1 MLTNM
6 NDQSVTTTSFLPDF
20 CRLPSVLL
28 VVIIGELIAIVLT
41 LSPLHPVDDRW
52 HSLSLISLFTQWI
65 GLSSAALVCLLRK
78 PLESRTAPQAGAVL
92 YLCLMINTL
101 LFGEAGYQAL
111 ILLELSPYGE
121 HVDHADFLLRTLG
134 MSAIIHAFTLRYFYI
149 QAQWRRNVRAEA
161 EARLQILQARIRPHF
176 LFNTMNTI
184 ACLIRDQPV
193 QAEQAIEDLAELMRV
208 SLSEQKILHP
218 LKDELSLCR
227 HYVDIEQL
235 RLGRRLQVEWDI
247 AEQLAS
253 FEIPPLS
260 LQPLVEN
267 AVYHGIEPLE
277 SGGKIVIRACR
288 NGHWVELSVSN
299 PLPSPGQ
306 AKPAGHQVAQENIRQ
321 RLQLAY
327 AGQASFTVGQVAEDY
342 CATLRIPMPR

>member
-6 NDQSVTTTSFLPDF
+6 NVKPATATSFLPDF
-20 CRLPSVLL
+20 CRLPGVFL
-28 VVIIGELIAIVLT
+28 VVIICELIAIILT
-41 LSPLHPVDDRW
+41 LSPLHPADDRW
-52 HSLSLISLFTQWI
+52 HNLSLISLFTQWL

-78 PLESRTAPQAGAVL
+78 PLELRTAAQAGVIL
-92 YLCLMINTL
+92 YLLLMLNTL
-101 LFGEAGYQAL
+101 LFGEAGYQML
-111 ILLELSPYGE
+111 VLLELSPYGAY
-121 HVDHADFLLRTLG
+121 VDHAGFLLRSLG

-161 EARLQILQARIRPHF
+161 EARLQVLQARIRPHF

-208 SLSEQKILHP
+208 SLNEQKMLHP
-218 LKDELSLCR
+218 FKDELSLCR
-227 HYVDIEQL
+227 HYMDIEQL
-235 RLGRRLQVEWDI
+235 RLGGRLQVEWDI
-247 AEQLAS
+247 TGQVES
-253 FEIPPLS
+253 VEIPPLS

-277 SGGKIVIRACR
+277 TGGKIIIRACR
-288 NGHWVELSVSN
+288 NGHWLELSVSN
-299 PLPSPGQ
+299 PLPPSGQVSPT
-306 AKPAGHQVAQENIRQ
+306 GHQVAQDNIRQ

-327 AGQASFTVGQVAEDY
+327 AGQASFIVKQTAEDY
-342 CATLRIPMPR
+342 CAMLRIPMPR